1 MEDAKD
7 WGDVQCRTIV
17 GLFPRHEFESHTMV
31 MSDRLYASYTC
42 SRCKLGKIT
51 STPHVEPDEV
61 V

>member
-17 GLFPRHEFESHTMV
+17 GLFSKHEFESHTMV
-31 MSDRLYASYTC
+31 MSDRLYTSYTC
-42 SRCKLGKIT
+42 SRCKLGKIV
-51 STPHVEPDEV
+51 SAPHTEPDEV